1 MRTTRTFSTIAMI
14 LAAVILSGCSAF
26 GGSTD
31 ETFAVTP
38 TTATASPT
46 TIETLTPAT
55 VVTTT
60 VAVPE
65 GRYIDIG
72 PVLDKLDSMGCVVD
86 TLELREVKRGG
97 HASIKCVKKIDAL
110 NVTPDNL

>member
-1 MRTTRTFSTIAMI
+1 MI

-26 GGSTD
+26 GGD
-31 ETFAVTP
+31 KDTP
-38 TTATASPT
+38 MDPGYTSSNVATTAPD
-46 TIETLTPAT
+46 IETLTTAPAIT
-55 VVTTT
+55 QPTIDT
-60 VAVPE
+60 
-65 GRYIDIG
+65 RYIDIG

>member
-1 MRTTRTFSTIAMI
+1 MRTTRNFSTIAMI

-26 GGSTD
+26 GGD
-31 ETFAVTP
+31 KEDTFPAA
-38 TTATASPT
+38 TATVTPT
-46 TIETLTPAT
+46 TIETLTPAPAT
-55 VVTTT
+55 SPLTIDT
-60 VAVPE
+60 
-65 GRYIDIG
+65 RYIDIG

-97 HASIKCVKKIDAL
+97 HASIKCVKKLDAL